1 MSRAL
6 SMIAAAALALAAAP
20 VSAQTLTR
28 IETKPFYGAVVTIE
42 EGVRV
47 FRPLPATGHVIIN
60 PDGRTPLNVSINEVR
75 EVPAGGGYP
84 VTGGGYEGNGYG
96 GYGLY
101 LNPWAGFGK
110 HGHHSKGHHG
120 KGPRYVTHVQGK
132 SFLAPG
138 PKIGKPGSYGKAG
151 SFGGKAGGGHH

>member
-47 FRPLPATGHVIIN
+47 FRHKDDHVLEVN
-60 PDGRTPLNVSINEVR
+60 GQTYRRASPPDDRLFKLR
-75 EVPAGGGYP
+75 
-84 VTGGGYEGNGYG
+84 
-96 GYGLY
+96 
-101 LNPWAGFGK
+101 
-110 HGHHSKGHHG
+110 
-120 KGPRYVTHVQGK
+120 
-132 SFLAPG
+132 
-138 PKIGKPGSYGKAG
+138 
-151 SFGGKAGGGHH
+151 